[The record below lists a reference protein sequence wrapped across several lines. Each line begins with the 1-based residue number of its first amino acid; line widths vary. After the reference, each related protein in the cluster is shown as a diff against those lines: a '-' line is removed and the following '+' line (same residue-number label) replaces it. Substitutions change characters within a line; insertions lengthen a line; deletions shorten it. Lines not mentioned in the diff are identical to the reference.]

1 MKSCQIWDPNGFL
14 YIIKIILV
22 SSQTW
27 PDYISMAKS
36 SFHNQNTS
44 NEKDQ
49 TTSIWKNVS
58 DKKVSL
64 LKYLVDFF
72 GVWILLKNQ
81 LL

>member
-1 MKSCQIWDPNGFL
+1 
-14 YIIKIILV
+14 
-22 SSQTW
+22 
-27 PDYISMAKS
+27 MAKS

-49 TTSIWKNVS
+49 STSIWKNVS